1 MKIRRMRC
9 LNLRAGWWFTG
20 MMVLFFSSCNTNKVR
35 RIQSPPH
42 YNFGQVFT
50 HKLDPKLKEISG
62 LAWDN
67 KLDEF
72 IAHNDESGK
81 LFYLDK
87 ETKALKSEVV
97 FGGKGD
103 YEDVAVVN
111 SVPYVLR
118 SDGLITMVAK
128 DSTGKA
134 QPVELG
140 MIGIGGKNDFESMYY
155 DPSRNALIILCKNCE
170 SDNKQIVS
178 AYACYLDSTGFD
190 STPVFSISVEDIK
203 TASPFKSGRFEPSA
217 AAIHPV
223 LQKLFILSSA
233 SNQLVITGLDGKP
246 EGVYEL
252 GKKLFPQPEGITFK
266 SNGDMYISNEGRA
279 EKATILR
286 FPYRK

>member
-1 MKIRRMRC
+1 MRC
-9 LNLRAGWWFTG
+9 LNFSTCWSGFV
-20 MMVLFFSSCNTNKVR
+20 MMTVLISSCGTGKVR

-42 YNFGQVFT
+42 YSFAQVFT
-50 HKLDPKLKEISG
+50 HKLEPKLKEISG
-62 LAWDN
+62 LAWDK

-87 ETKALKSEVV
+87 ETKLIKSELP
-97 FGGKGD
+97 FGEKGD
-103 YEDVAVVN
+103 YEEVVVVN

-118 SDGLITMVAK
+118 SDGLVLMIAK
-128 DSTGKA
+128 DSSGNA
-134 QPVELG
+134 SAVELG
-140 MIGIGGKNDFESMYY
+140 KAGVSGVNDFESMYF
-155 DPSRNALIILCKNCE
+155 DPARNALVILCKNCE
-170 SDNKQIVS
+170 SDNKQVIS
-178 AYACYLDSTGFD
+178 AYACYIDSTGFNPE
-190 STPVFSISVEDIK
+190 PVFTISVDEVK
-203 TASPFKSGRFEPSA
+203 TASPFKSGRIEPSA

-233 SNQLVITGLDGKP
+233 SNQLIITSLDGKL

-279 EKATILR
+279 ERATILR

>member
-1 MKIRRMRC
+1 MRC
-9 LNLRAGWWFTG
+9 LNFSARWLFSAG
-20 MMVLFFSSCNTNKVR
+20 MLLLFSSCGTNKVR

-42 YNFGQVFT
+42 YSFAQVFT
-50 HKLDPKLKEISG
+50 HKLEPKLKEISG
-62 LAWDN
+62 LAWDK

-87 ETKALKSEVV
+87 ETKVIKSELP
-97 FGGKGD
+97 FGEKGD
-103 YEDVAVVN
+103 YEEVVVVN
-111 SVPYVLR
+111 SIPYVLR
-118 SDGLITMVAK
+118 SDGLITMVTR

-134 QPVELG
+134 VAVELG
-140 MIGIGGKNDFESMYY
+140 KIGLSGVNDFESMYY
-155 DPSRNALIILCKNCE
+155 DPTLNALVILCKNCE
-170 SDNKQIVS
+170 SDNKQFVS
-178 AYACYLDSTGFD
+178 AYACYIDSTGFD
-190 STPVFSISVEDIK
+190 SKPVFSISVEEVK

-223 LQKLFILSSA
+223 LQKLFIISSA
-233 SNQLVITGLDGKP
+233 SNQLIITGLDGKL

>member
-1 MKIRRMRC
+1 MRC
-9 LNLRAGWWFTG
+9 LNFGTRFGCFVLLAG
-20 MMVLFFSSCNTNKVR
+20 LLSSCGAGKVR

-42 YNFGQVFT
+42 YNFAQVFT
-50 HKLDPKLKEISG
+50 HKLEPKLKEISG
-62 LAWDN
+62 LAWDK

-87 ETKALKSEVV
+87 ETKLIKSEVH
-97 FGGKGD
+97 FGEKGD
-103 YEDVAVVN
+103 YEEVAVVN
-111 SVPYVLR
+111 STPYVLR
-118 SDGLITMVAK
+118 SDGLVIKIDK
-128 DSTGKA
+128 DSSGKVL
-134 QPVELG
+134 PVE
-140 MIGIGGKNDFESMYY
+140 MGKPGLSGVNDFEAMYY
-155 DPSRNALIILCKNCE
+155 DPERNALVLLCKNCA
-170 SDNKQIVS
+170 SDNKQVVS

-190 STPVFSISVEDIK
+190 PTPVFTISVDEVK
-203 TASPFKSGRFEPSA
+203 TASPFKSSRFEPSA

-223 LQKLFILSSA
+223 LQKLFILSSG
-233 SNQLVITGLDGKP
+233 SSQLVITGLDGKL

-252 GKKLFPQPEGITFK
+252 GKKLFPQPEGLTFK

>member
-1 MKIRRMRC
+1 MRC
-9 LNLRAGWWFTG
+9 LNFSTRWSCFWMTL
-20 MMVLFFSSCNTNKVR
+20 LLLSSCGTGKVR

-42 YNFGQVFT
+42 YSFGQVFT
-50 HKLDPKLKEISG
+50 HKLEPKLKEISG
-62 LAWDN
+62 LAWD
-67 KLDEF
+67 KQLDEF

-81 LFYLDK
+81 LYYLDK
-87 ETKALKSEVV
+87 ETKLIKSELP
-97 FGGKGD
+97 FGEKGD
-103 YEDVAVVN
+103 YEEVAVVN
-111 SVPYVLR
+111 SIPYVLR
-118 SDGLITMVAK
+118 SDGLILMISK

-134 QPVELG
+134 MPVELG
-140 MIGIGGKNDFESMYY
+140 KVGISGVNDFEAMYF
-155 DPSRNALIILCKNCE
+155 DAARNALVILCKNCE
-170 SDNKQIVS
+170 SDNKQVVS
-178 AYACYLDSTGFD
+178 AYACSLDSTGFD
-190 STPVFSISVEDIK
+190 PDPVFAISIDEVK

-233 SNQLVITGLDGKP
+233 SNQLVITGLDGKL

>member
-1 MKIRRMRC
+1 MRC
-9 LNLRAGWWFTG
+9 LNFGTRWMILL
-20 MMVLFFSSCNTNKVR
+20 MMVLLYCSCGSGKVR

-42 YNFGQVFT
+42 YNFGQVFV
-50 HKLDPKLKEISG
+50 HKLEPKLKEISG
-62 LAWDN
+62 LAWD
-67 KLDEF
+67 KQLDEF

-87 ETKALKSEVV
+87 ETKLIKSELT
-97 FGGKGD
+97 FGEKGD

-118 SDGLITMVAK
+118 SDGMILMISK
-128 DSTGKA
+128 DSSGKA
-134 QPVELG
+134 VAVELG
-140 MIGIGGKNDFESMYY
+140 KPGASGTNDFESMYF
-155 DPSRNALIILCKNCE
+155 DPARKALVILCKNCE
-170 SDNKQIVS
+170 SDNKQVVS
-178 AYACYLDSTGFD
+178 AYACYIDSTGFNP
-190 STPVFSISVEDIK
+190 SPVFTISVDEVK
-203 TASPFKSGRFEPSA
+203 TASPFKSSRLEPSS

-233 SNQLVITGLDGKP
+233 SNQLIITSLDGKL

-279 EKATILR
+279 EKATTLR

>member
-1 MKIRRMRC
+1 MRC
-9 LNLRAGWWFTG
+9 LNFSTRWSCFVITMLLLGSCGTG
-20 MMVLFFSSCNTNKVR
+20 KVR

-42 YNFGQVFT
+42 YSFAQVFT
-50 HKLDPKLKEISG
+50 HKLEPKLKEISG
-62 LAWDN
+62 LAWDK

-87 ETKALKSEVV
+87 ETKLIKSELP
-97 FGGKGD
+97 FGEKGD
-103 YEDVAVVN
+103 YEEVAVVN
-111 SVPYVLR
+111 SVPYILR
-118 SDGLITMVAK
+118 SDGLILMISK

-134 QPVELG
+134 IPVEMG
-140 MIGIGGKNDFESMYY
+140 KVGISGVNDFESMYF
-155 DPSRNALIILCKNCE
+155 DPARNALVILCKNCE
-170 SDNKQIVS
+170 SDNKQVVS
-178 AYACYLDSTGFD
+178 AYACSLDSTGFD
-190 STPVFSISVEDIK
+190 PAPVFSISIDEVK

-233 SNQLVITGLDGKP
+233 SNQLIITSLDGKL

>member
-1 MKIRRMRC
+1 MRC
-9 LNLRAGWWFTG
+9 LNFATRWILML
-20 MMVLFFSSCNTNKVR
+20 MMVLLYSSCGTGKVR

-42 YNFGQVFT
+42 YNFAQVFT
-50 HKLDPKLKEISG
+50 HKLEPKLKEISG
-62 LAWDN
+62 LAWDKN
-67 KLDEF
+67 LDEF

-87 ETKALKSEVV
+87 ETKLIKAELT
-97 FGGKGD
+97 FGEKGD

-118 SDGLITMVAK
+118 SDGLILMISK
-128 DSTGKA
+128 DSSGKA
-134 QPVELG
+134 VAVE
-140 MIGIGGKNDFESMYY
+140 MGKAAVSGTNDFESMYF
-155 DPSRNALIILCKNCE
+155 DPERNALVILCKNCS
-170 SDNKQIVS
+170 SDNKQVVS
-178 AYACYLDSTGFD
+178 AYACSIDSSGFSPD
-190 STPVFSISVEDIK
+190 PLYTISVEDVK
-203 TASPFKSGRFEPSA
+203 TASPFKSGRLEPSA

-223 LQKLFILSSA
+223 LHKLFILSSA
-233 SNQLVITGLDGKP
+233 SNQLIITGLDGKL

>member
-1 MKIRRMRC
+1 MITMLLLGSC
-9 LNLRAGWWFTG
+9 GTG
-20 MMVLFFSSCNTNKVR
+20 KVR

-42 YNFGQVFT
+42 YSFAQVFT
-50 HKLDPKLKEISG
+50 HKLEPKLKEISG
-62 LAWDN
+62 LAWDK

-87 ETKALKSEVV
+87 ETKLIKSELP
-97 FGGKGD
+97 FGEKGD
-103 YEDVAVVN
+103 YEEVAVVN
-111 SVPYVLR
+111 SVPYILR
-118 SDGLITMVAK
+118 SDGLILMISK

-134 QPVELG
+134 IPVEMG
-140 MIGIGGKNDFESMYY
+140 KVGISGVNDFESMYF
-155 DPSRNALIILCKNCE
+155 DPARNALVILCKNCE
-170 SDNKQIVS
+170 SDNKQVVS
-178 AYACYLDSTGFD
+178 AYACSLDSTGFD
-190 STPVFSISVEDIK
+190 PAPVFSISIDEVK
-203 TASPFKSGRFEPSA
+203 TASPFKSGRFEPSS

-233 SNQLVITGLDGKP
+233 SNQLIITSLDGKL